1 MNPGHDLYCDRN
13 HTPRQRC
20 NGALANA
27 RISAELSPRDP
38 PQPEPVPEPA
48 AHDAFAVVAP
58 STNGGA
64 PHTEEPQPDA
74 TRDAVAT
81 AEVPEPTAYVTRE
94 WGKTAAAVE
103 AAHRPSRPP
112 APTERRRAPG
122 PAIALAGALISLVLL
137 LLVMR
142 KRSRESPQ

>member
-1 MNPGHDLYCDRN
+1 MNPRHDLYCDRS

-27 RISAELSPRDP
+27 RISEGLNPRAP
-38 PQPEPVPEPA
+38 EQPQPSSEPTPNDALA
-48 AHDAFAVVAP
+48 AIPP
-58 STNGGA
+58 STNGA

-81 AEVPEPTAYVTRE
+81 AEVPEPTVYVTRE

-103 AAHRPSRPP
+103 EAHRPSRPP
-112 APTERRRAPG
+112 APTERRRSPG
-122 PAIALAGALISLVLL
+122 PAIALFGGVISLM
-137 LLVMR
+137 LLVVVVAR
-142 KRSRESPQ
+142 KRSRKSPQ